1 MHVGG
6 YVEPENL
13 PVCNDVIVPFA
24 PGLREIVLQE
34 ELSIKM
40 RVKIVIRPTVIPS

>member
-6 YVEPENL
+6 CVEPENL

-24 PGLREIVLQE
+24 PDLREIVLQE
-34 ELSIKM
+34 ELSIEM
-40 RVKIVIRPTVIPS
+40 GVKIVLRPTVIPS